1 MTPPEKRPRVLGL
14 TASAVLGKAKS
25 QWEVQAKME
34 SLQSSMGCKIVTVKD
49 TTELDSTVPK
59 PDHVRQLSEASRDP
73 LLSPPKTAAAIL
85 RQKPLCLC
93 RDKSLVSPPA
103 CASVTSSSSML

>member
-34 SLQSSMGCKIVTVKD
+34 SLQSSMGCKIVTIKD
-49 TTELDSTVPK
+49 TTELDFTVPK
-59 PDHVRQLSEASRDP
+59 PSHVRQLSKVYRNP
-73 LLSPPKTAAAIL
+73 FLSTPKT
-85 RQKPLCLC
+85 
-93 RDKSLVSPPA
+93 
-103 CASVTSSSSML
+103 SVAKH